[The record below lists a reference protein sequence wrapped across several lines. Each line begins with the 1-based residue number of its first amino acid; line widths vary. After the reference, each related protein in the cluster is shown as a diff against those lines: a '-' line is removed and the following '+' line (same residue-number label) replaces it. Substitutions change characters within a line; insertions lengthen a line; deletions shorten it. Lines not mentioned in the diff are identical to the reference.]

1 MSKIDTFNR
10 GAALIL
16 AKLYEEFPTPIHLDI
31 AQLADGITDEEGDIY
46 ASTLLFLKD
55 EGFVRAGSSVARGLM
70 TANVVLTS
78 KGLDILNSTP
88 EVLQV
93 SAPLGERVKDV
104 AKSGSKEVLSAV
116 MQAVIGAVVGKSI

>member
-1 MSKIDTFNR
+1 MSKMDMFNK

-16 AKLYEEFPTPIHLDI
+16 ARLYEEFPTPIHLNV
-31 AQLADGITDEEGDIY
+31 AELSDGITEEEGGVY
-46 ASTLLFLKD
+46 AATLSFLRD
-55 EGFVRAGSSVARGLM
+55 EGFVRSGNSVNRGLM
-70 TANVVLTS
+70 TSNVVLTS

-93 SAPLGERVKDV
+93 RAPLGERVKDV

-116 MQAVIGAVVGKSI
+116 IQAVIGAVVAKGI